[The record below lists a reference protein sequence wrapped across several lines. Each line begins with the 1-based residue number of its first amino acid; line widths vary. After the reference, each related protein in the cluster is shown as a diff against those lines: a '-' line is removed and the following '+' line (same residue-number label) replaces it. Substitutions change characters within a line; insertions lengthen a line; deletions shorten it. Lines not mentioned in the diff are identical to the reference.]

1 MEHAA
6 FKGGGSRLLSIAVY
20 ISNNGIT
27 ARVDGGDID
36 STGYSSFNFDIIE
49 INLEIKSEFLF
60 MFLSYKWLYVRISAR
75 IRSV

>member
-20 ISNNGIT
+20 ISNNGNKT

-49 INLEIKSEFLF
+49 INLEIKNEFLF
-60 MFLSYKWLYVRISAR
+60 MFLSYKWIYVRISA
-75 IRSV
+75 